1 MRAKPPRPAPP
12 PRPPRPAREDD
23 GDGGA
28 NWAVGYHAVRTALEL
43 HSERVE
49 KLMLSRDLDGGRAR
63 HLIALAREKR
73 IPFQQV
79 PPEALTRVA
88 GSSVQHQGVAARMA
102 AAPMSPAED
111 LLDRLGS
118 DALVVLLDGVEDPRN
133 LGAVLRSAAGF
144 GVAAV
149 FVPDRRS
156 APLSPAAVRTA
167 AGGAELVPVGRAHNL
182 GQLIDRLRERGFRVM
197 ALDVQQAEPLWQADW
212 TGPIALVAGGE
223 EKGVRPSIR
232 SRCDAAV
239 LIPVIPQIGSLN
251 VSVAVGIALSEATR
265 QRGGTPSGPRN

>member
-1 MRAKPPRPAPP
+1 
-12 PRPPRPAREDD
+12 
-23 GDGGA
+23 
-28 NWAVGYHAVRTALEL
+28 
-43 HSERVE
+43 
-49 KLMLSRDLDGGRAR
+49 MLSRDLDGGRAR
-63 HLIALAREKR
+63 HLIALASQKR

-79 PPEALTRVA
+79 PPEALSRVA
-88 GSSVQHQGVAARMA
+88 GNSIQHQGVAARMA
-102 AAPMSPAED
+102 AAPMPPAEE
-111 LLDRLGS
+111 LLDQLAA
-118 DALVVLLDGVEDPRN
+118 DALVVVLDGVEDPRN

-182 GQLIDRLRERGFRVM
+182 GQLLDRLRDRGFRVI
-197 ALDVQQAEPLWQADW
+197 ALDVERAEPLWQADW
-212 TGPIALVAGGE
+212 SGPIALVAGGE

-232 SRCDAAV
+232 SRCDLAV
-239 LIPVIPQIGSLN
+239 RIPVVAEIGSLN

-265 QRGGTPSGPRN
+265 QRGGLLQPPRN